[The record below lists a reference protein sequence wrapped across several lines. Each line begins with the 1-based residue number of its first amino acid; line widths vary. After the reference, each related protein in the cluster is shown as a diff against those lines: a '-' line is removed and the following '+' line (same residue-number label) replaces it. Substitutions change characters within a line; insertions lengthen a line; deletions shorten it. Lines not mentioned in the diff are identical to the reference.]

1 MKKFLRH
8 LIAMAAPAPV
18 PIIEALAADVMD
30 TTEATRAVDAAE
42 EGRKEK
48 ERLRAILNS
57 EESIGREN
65 LSQHLAINTDLSAT
79 DAIALLA
86 VSNREVPAVVRHAKP
101 DDPFTRAMRTNPNFY
116 VEQDDAPREDTAT
129 QIKRI
134 QAAYA
139 YASGQPIPR
148 S

>member
-1 MKKFLRH
+1 MNFLRR
-8 LIAMAAPAPV
+8 LIEMAAPAPV
-18 PIIEALAADVMD
+18 PIIEALSADEIE
-30 TTEATRAVDAAE
+30 TTEATNATDAAE

-48 ERLRAILNS
+48 ERLRDILTC
-57 EESIGREN
+57 EEATGREA
-65 LSQHLAINTDLSAT
+65 LAQHLAVSTDLSAV
-79 DAIALLA
+79 DSRAILSA
-86 VSNREVPAVVRHAKP
+86 SNREVPAVARHAKP
-101 DDPFTRAMRTNPNFY
+101 DDPFTRAIRTNPDFY

-139 YASGQPIPR
+139 FASGQPIPK